1 MNRRLS
7 TVALS
12 SLNLPGDW
20 KHRLSSERVRAMA
33 ASGDI
38 LQPPGIR
45 AADRSLIFGGDRLAA
60 LHVRGETDVEVW
72 LIDCTEAEA
81 ARMRIVENLHR
92 RADNQD
98 ALKDQLVALE
108 LRLAAER
115 ATLVE
120 PTGSV
125 TSETNGADLLP
136 DTDLHRRPKKSA
148 RGLAREAAAAAAG
161 TTPEAIRSAEKREAA
176 RAKEAAQSIGAPQA
190 TAENAESPP
199 SPPPA
204 VPGLEVAT
212 ALDEIDRHLK
222 AALASITRLAKAHP
236 EMTERF
242 PLGTLK
248 WTLRETA
255 ASLRACAPAAGCAY
269 CKSWP
274 TELPNCGACKGSGW
288 LTKDQERDIP
298 AELLVTGEAEGIFVG
313 GEFVTLAE
321 LDRRQRGR
329 KVVSK
334 SSRGQ
339 EHAAAAGTIE
349 TPRALLKAPREFQE
363 DGSPEPGE
371 DAWPEQPGGYAPA
384 PSPEDWSDA
393 WGGDEK

>member
-1 MNRRLS
+1 MNRTLR

-12 SLNLPGDW
+12 SLSLPGDW
-20 KHRLSSERVRAMA
+20 KHRLSSERIRAMA

-38 LQPPGIR
+38 LQPPGVR

-60 LHVRGETDVEVW
+60 MHARGEAEAEVW

-81 ARMRIVENLHR
+81 SRMRIVENLHR
-92 RADNQD
+92 RADNAD

-115 ATLVE
+115 ETMGNS
-120 PTGSV
+120 TTSV
-125 TSETNGADLLP
+125 TSETNDADLPP
-136 DTDLHRRPKKSA
+136 DTELPRGPKKSPK
-148 RGLAREAAAAAAG
+148 GLAREAAAAALG

-176 RAKEAAQSIGAPQA
+176 RAKAATSPVEGQPGSPVADHADGQA
-190 TAENAESPP
+190 TPP
-199 SPPPA
+199 L

-212 ALDEIDRHLK
+212 ALDEIDRHLR
-222 AALASITRLAKAHP
+222 AAMAGITRLAKAHP
-236 EMTERF
+236 ELTERF
-242 PLGTLK
+242 PLGSLK

-255 ASLRACAPAAGCAY
+255 AGLRACTPAGGCAY

-274 TELPNCGACKGSGW
+274 TELPNCGACKGSNW
-288 LTKDQERDIP
+288 LTADQQKDVP
-298 AELLVTGEAEGIFVG
+298 AELLAGGEGEGIFVG

-329 KVVSK
+329 RVVSK

-339 EHAAAAGTIE
+339 ERAAAAGTIVQQRITDE
-349 TPRALLKAPREFQE
+349 GTVERSTVVE
-363 DGSPEPGE
+363 D
-371 DAWPEQPGGYAPA
+371 DWEQPGGYAPA
-384 PSPEDWSDA
+384 PSPEEWDAA
-393 WGGDEK
+393 WGDEEGGK